1 VKERE
6 ISNSRGR
13 RHDSA
18 FDDRFAT
25 AEVQV
30 GRPYSPRWK
39 EIGGVVQRQQ
49 NVEDVLKGK
58 FRLVFVF
65 LQTL

>member
-1 VKERE
+1 M
-6 ISNSRGR
+6 G
-13 RHDSA
+13 A
-18 FDDRFAT
+18 A
-25 AEVQV
+25 
-30 GRPYSPRWK
+30 RWK

-58 FRLVFVF
+58 FRLVFAF